1 MPTFTPTALALEL
14 AKARR
19 DTVIEAAELVSALAS
34 QSGRVQAAALLGL
47 GDDANAEVDRLA
59 GELAAELK
67 AKGAKPKRQRRARA
81 AAPAA
86 GGDPE
91 PERQTP
97 APGLAADLGNGPTT
111 L

>member
-19 DTVIEAAELVSALAS
+19 DTVTEAAELVSALAS

-47 GDDANAEVDRLA
+47 GDDANAEVVRLA
-59 GELAAELK
+59 AELAAETK
-67 AKGAKPKRQRRARA
+67 AKGAKPKRKRSRVV
-81 AAPAA
+81 A
-86 GGDPE
+86 GGAE
-91 PERQTP
+91 PERVP
-97 APGLAADLGNGPTT
+97 EPIVGNLGDGPVA